1 MLNPAPN
8 PRRLAACRAPLSAAL
23 LLMACAGP
31 TLQIDNPEQHRVF
44 VDGVEETRQEL
55 PFRYYGTV
63 HCDVLPPYTPPGSRQ
78 PFRGQPFS
86 GLPTRHAVV
95 VEPPANPWWF
105 PFDLPIE
112 LWSWA
117 RHGQTPTVV
126 TAELT
131 PRSNAEPVM
140 PGVQPS
146 DLRNINERAWQA
158 RISR

>member
-8 PRRLAACRAPLSAAL
+8 PRSLAACPASLSAAL
-23 LLMACAGP
+23 LLVGCAGP
-31 TLQIDNPEQHRVF
+31 TLQIDNPNEHRVF
-44 VDGVEETRQEL
+44 VDGVEEARPEL

-63 HCDVLPPYTPPGSRQ
+63 HCDVLPANAPPDSRQ
-78 PFRGQPFS
+78 QFR

-95 VEPPANPWWF
+95 VAPPASPWWF

-117 RHGQTPTVV
+117 RHGQTPTVIH
-126 TAELT
+126 AELT
-131 PRSNAEPVM
+131 NRSNAEPIL